1 MYFETYDEFLS
12 WEYEK
17 DNIEELH
24 DAMADVADDANQ
36 RELDER
42 SSDED

>member
-1 MYFETYDEFLS
+1 MYETYDEFLS
-12 WEYEK
+12 REYE
-17 DNIEELH
+17 NENSEELH

-42 SSDED
+42 ISDED

>member
-1 MYFETYDEFLS
+1 MYETYDEFLLR
-12 WEYEK
+12 EYEY

-24 DAMADVADDANQ
+24 DALADAADDANQ

-42 SSDED
+42 EDAE